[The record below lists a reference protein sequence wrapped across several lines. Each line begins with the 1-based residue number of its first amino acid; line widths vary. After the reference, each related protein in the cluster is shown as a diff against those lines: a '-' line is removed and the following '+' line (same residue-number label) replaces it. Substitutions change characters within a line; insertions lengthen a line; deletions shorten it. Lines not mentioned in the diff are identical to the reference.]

1 MKKYSHNKLIRDK
14 IPQFI
19 EANNEPYEV
28 RVMQEEEFE
37 KELKKKLVEETTE
50 LLKTGKD
57 DLVNEMAD
65 VLELLKAIADFYK
78 IDFKL
83 IEGKQVKK
91 REERGGF
98 EKRLFLVW
106 SSRPAGK

>member
-1 MKKYSHNKLIRDK
+1 MERYCHNKLIRDK
-14 IPQFI
+14 IPGII
-19 EANNEPYEV
+19 EANGEQCEI
-28 RVMQEEEFE
+28 RVMEREEFE
-37 KELKKKLVEETTE
+37 RELRKKLAEEAAE
-50 LLKTGKD
+50 LMETPKE

-65 VLELLKAIADFYK
+65 VLELLKSIASFYG
-78 IDFKL
+78 INFEL
-83 IEGKQVKK
+83 VGEKQVKK